1 MHIDLSGKRV
11 IVTGGSR
18 GIGLAIAKAFAR
30 EGARVAI
37 CARSEPEL
45 ERAAAELHRHAAAVI
60 AQSVDVR
67 DTAAVRAFVDDVAAR
82 WSGVDVLV
90 NNAGQTMS
98 GGLDDL
104 EPERLAEHAEL
115 MQVAHYRVAQAVVP
129 HMRKQRWGRIIGIN
143 AVVGHE
149 PTGAGIGPAVN
160 RAACLALSH
169 SLAMSLAPDNILV
182 NSLNMGW
189 IETGQWERGDLAQD
203 EFKLAALKTCPLGR
217 MGTPDDVVGITLFLA
232 SDFAGYITGASID
245 VAGGLKGQIAYYG
258 QLVEDLVATRGQADL
273 SRV

>member
-1 MHIDLSGKRV
+1 MHVDLTDKRV

-18 GIGLAIAKAFAR
+18 GIGLAIAAAFAR

-37 CARSEPEL
+37 CARNEPAL
-45 ERAAAELHRHAAAVI
+45 EQVAAELGDRVI
-60 AQSVDVR
+60 ARSVDVK
-67 DTAAVRAFVDDVAAR
+67 DTAAVRAFVDDVAEE
-82 WSGVDVLV
+82 WGGVDVLV
-90 NNAGQTMS
+90 NNAGQTMA

-104 EPERLAEHAEL
+104 EPAQLSEHAEL
-115 MQVAHYRVAQAVVP
+115 MQVAHFRVAQAVVP
-129 HMRKQRWGRIIGIN
+129 YMRRQRWGRIIGIN

-149 PTGAGIGPAVN
+149 PTGAGIGPVVN

-189 IETGQWERGDLAQD
+189 IETGQWQRGDLAQD
-203 EFKLAALKTCPLGR
+203 EFKLAAIKTCPLGR

-232 SDFAGYITGASID
+232 SDLASYITGASID

-258 QLVEDLVATRGQADL
+258 DLVNDLVEARSVAAPA
-273 SRV
+273 